1 MKHHPIS
8 LSGFQRQKG
17 KVNVVHASRVYS
29 GTQTCYQSPRSVE
42 RATAGPHLSTADQFL
57 SPLRPDRPSAYPC
70 PARRNGSGAQPS
82 SSMPWHIPVC
92 CGWDS
97 LGAPGHGAWWTHLPV
112 SWGEPNRGPL
122 GSRVGTGHHHPSSI
136 YLRKALVELPPTQP
150 NSSKGSHSWL
160 PSGGG
165 GGCPSLTPGSACLQP
180 LLIVAFLL
188 EQHLRALPEPGSV
201 GTNASGSTHKRS
213 ASDGIISFI
222 HCTAGPGRGS
232 HLKAMP

>member
-1 MKHHPIS
+1 MLHVFTLGLKLVTSHHVQLRGPQLGPTCPLPTNS
-8 LSGFQRQKG
+8 SRLSGPT
-17 KVNVVHASRVYS
+17 VLLLTH
-29 GTQTCYQSPRSVE
+29 
-42 RATAGPHLSTADQFL
+42 
-57 SPLRPDRPSAYPC
+57 
-70 PARRNGSGAQPS
+70 AQPGETAQEHS
-82 SSMPWHIPVC
+82 HRAACHGTYLCAVAGTPWGPQAMVPGGHTCLSAGGSPT
-92 CGWDS
+92 
-97 LGAPGHGAWWTHLPV
+97 GAPLEAVWAQATITPPLFTSERHWWSCHLHNLTAARAPTHGFPV
-112 SWGEPNRGPL
+112 
-122 GSRVGTGHHHPSSI
+122 
-136 YLRKALVELPPTQP
+136 
-150 NSSKGSHSWL
+150 
-160 PSGGG
+160 GG

>member
-1 MKHHPIS
+1 MLSMLHVFTLGLKLVTSHHVQLRGPQLGPTCPLLTNS
-8 LSGFQRQKG
+8 SRLSGPT
-17 KVNVVHASRVYS
+17 VLLLTH
-29 GTQTCYQSPRSVE
+29 
-42 RATAGPHLSTADQFL
+42 
-57 SPLRPDRPSAYPC
+57 
-70 PARRNGSGAQPS
+70 AQPGETAQEHS
-82 SSMPWHIPVC
+82 HRAACHGTYLCAVAGTPWGPQAMVPGGHTCLSAGGSPT
-92 CGWDS
+92 
-97 LGAPGHGAWWTHLPV
+97 GAPLEAVWAQATITPPLFTSERHWWSCHLHNLTAARAPTHGFPV
-112 SWGEPNRGPL
+112 
-122 GSRVGTGHHHPSSI
+122 
-136 YLRKALVELPPTQP
+136 
-150 NSSKGSHSWL
+150 
-160 PSGGG
+160 GG